1 MLFQHYNLGSLLKSN
16 KKILKIFE
24 INSVRK
30 KQGWRLWTL
39 KKGIGTKSLKML
51 CSKNTLI

>member
-30 KQGWRLWTL
+30 KQSWRLWTL
-39 KKGIGTKSLKML
+39 KKGIGTKSLKMQ